1 LPDIREVP
9 FLADILNEISAK
21 WPNLEENRII
31 HELGRRLI
39 TRFVEGV
46 ITTSVERLSDFDGKS
61 AASVRAASQP
71 VIAFSGALEQA
82 DRDIKRF
89 LFARMYRNPNVMRVR
104 GEAEAVLR
112 DLFSAF
118 NADPNRLPDD
128 WQARVKRT
136 DEKARVRHITD
147 YIAGMTDRFALQEH
161 RRLFDVTPELR

>member
-1 LPDIREVP
+1 
-9 FLADILNEISAK
+9 
-21 WPNLEENRII
+21 
-31 HELGRRLI
+31 
-39 TRFVEGV
+39 
-46 ITTSVERLSDFDGKS
+46 
-61 AASVRAASQP
+61 
-71 VIAFSGALEQA
+71 
-82 DRDIKRF
+82 
-89 LFARMYRNPNVMRVR
+89 MYRNPNVMRVR

-128 WQARVKRT
+128 WQARVKRA